1 MITGSFMGLN
11 LSMRGLYA
19 SQKAMNLTA
28 QNIANSSTEGYTR
41 RVAQFKTFGQDK
53 EGIGEPGFGMGGD
66 FVHPERMRDNYL
78 DTKIWN
84 QQSIAS
90 EWLVKNDYYTSLQQI
105 VNEPSVSDLTTN
117 LTNFYSSMQEFA
129 KNPSSTTLRYAV
141 VNAGEQLT
149 TYFNEVATKLEEF
162 QIELNDNVKMQVD
175 EINSL
180 ADKIRDLNI
189 KIYNTEISGGDAG
202 FMRDERAL
210 LIDELSQYGNV
221 EISEETHGK
230 LINGSEDTRMTVLF
244 AGTILVDHKTNRHI
258 EMTKRVVADNEADVE
273 GLYELTMDGGA
284 RLDLTSGKL
293 KATLEV
299 RDGTGEDTESWVKG
313 VPYYMEQLNTV
324 ARTFAK
330 AFNEGIKDYD
340 QNGVIDPD
348 TEKVKGFADGYTFNS
363 EAGDEIPGI
372 RFFTTDS
379 LSSAEFI
386 NGATNL
392 ADINNVYNGV
402 TAKNITISADVLN
415 DIGNMFSSFV
425 DTTNEND
432 TEAIQSLLDFTSDNK
447 LFGTTD
453 IDDFVAGMITNL
465 GVDAQQAADL
475 DESHEAVIT
484 QMLNRRESYSGV
496 SLNEEATNLVK
507 YQQMY
512 NASAKVM
519 SVFAELYNTLVEV
532 I

>member
-41 RVAQFKTFGQDK
+41 RVAQFKTFGQDR

-66 FVHPERMRDNYL
+66 FMHPTRMRDDYL

-90 EWLVKNDYYTSLQQI
+90 ECSVKNEYYTSLQQI

-117 LTNFYSSMQEFA
+117 LTNFYSMMDEFA
-129 KNPSSTTLRYAV
+129 KEPSSTTKRYAV
-141 VNAGEQLT
+141 VNAGVQLT

-162 QIELNDNVKMQVD
+162 QVELNDNIKMQVD
-175 EINSL
+175 EINSI
-180 ADKIRDLNI
+180 ADKIRDLNN

-221 EISEETHGK
+221 EITEQSYGK
-230 LINGSEDTRMTVLF
+230 LINGAEDTRMTVLF

-258 EMTKRVVADNEADVE
+258 EMTKRVDPKNPSDVK
-273 GLYELTMDGGA
+273 GLYDLEMEGGA

-299 RDGTGEDTESWVKG
+299 RDGNGEDITSWVKG

-330 AFNEGIKDYD
+330 AFNEGIRDYTA
-340 QNGVIDPD
+340 QGGAL
-348 TEKVKGFADGYTFNS
+348 EKTKGFADGYTFNS
-363 EAGDEIPGI
+363 QPGDEPAGI
-372 RFFTTDS
+372 RFFTMDS
-379 LSSAEFI
+379 LNSEEFI
-386 NGATNL
+386 GEAETI
-392 ADINNVYNGV
+392 DEINGV
-402 TAKNITISADVLN
+402 YDNLNAKNICISEDILD
-415 DIGNMFSSFV
+415 DIGNMFRSFV
-425 DTTNEND
+425 DTTNQND
-432 TEAIQSLLDFTSDNK
+432 TQAILDLMDFTSDSK

-453 IDDFVAGMITNL
+453 VNDFVAGMITNL
-465 GVDAQQAADL
+465 GVDAKLAADL
-475 DESHEAVIT
+475 DESHDAVIT

-519 SVFAELYNTLVEV
+519 SVFAEIYNTLVQT

>member
-1 MITGSFMGLN
+1 MMTGSFMGLN

-28 QNIANSSTEGYTR
+28 QNIANSSTTGYTR
-41 RVAQFKTFGQDK
+41 RVANFKTFGQDR

-66 FVHPERMRDNYL
+66 FVTAERMRDSYL

-84 QQSIAS
+84 QQSIAN
-90 EWLVKNDYYTSLQQI
+90 EWSVKNDYYTSLQQI

-117 LTNFYSSMQEFA
+117 LTNFYSAIQQYA
-129 KNPSSTTLRYAV
+129 KTPSSTTYRYAV
-141 VNAGEQLT
+141 VNAGTQLT
-149 TYFNEVATKLEEF
+149 TYFNEVATKLEDF
-162 QIELNDNVKMQVD
+162 QIELNDSVKMQVD
-175 EINSL
+175 EINNI
-180 ADKIRDLNI
+180 ADKIRDLNE

-210 LIDELSQYGNV
+210 LIDELSEYGNV
-221 EISEETHGK
+221 EVSEECHGK
-230 LINGSEDTRMTVLF
+230 LINGSEDTRMTILF

-258 EMTKRVVADNEADVE
+258 EMTKRVNSKNEADVE
-273 GLYELTMDGGA
+273 GLYDLTMEGGA

-299 RDGTGEDTESWVKG
+299 RDGNGESSQSWVKG

-330 AFNEGIKDYD
+330 AFNEGIKDYNKD
-340 QNGVIDPD
+340 GVIDLD

-363 EAGDEIPGI
+363 VEGDDVPGI

-379 LSSAEFI
+379 LSSADFM
-386 NGATNL
+386 NGATDI
-392 ADINNVYNGV
+392 ADINSVYDGV
-402 TAKNITISADVLN
+402 TAKNISISSDLLD

-425 DTTNEND
+425 DVTNGND
-432 TEAIQSLLDFTSDNK
+432 TDAILSLLDFTSDNK

-453 IDDFVAGMITNL
+453 MDDFVAGMITNL
-465 GVDAQQAADL
+465 GVDAKQASDL
-475 DESHEAVIT
+475 NESHESVIT
-484 QMLNRRESYSGV
+484 QLLNRRENYSGV

-519 SVFAELYNTLVEV
+519 SVFSELYNTLVEV

>member
-28 QNIANSSTEGYTR
+28 QNIANSSTAGYTR
-41 RVAQFKTFGQDK
+41 RVAEFKTFGQDK

-66 FVHPERMRDNYL
+66 FVHPTRMRDDYL

-90 EWLVKNDYYTSLQQI
+90 EWSVKGEYYTSLQQI

-117 LTNFYSSMQEFA
+117 LTNFYSAMDEYA
-129 KNPSSTTLRYAV
+129 KDPSSTTKRYAV

-162 QIELNDNVKMQVD
+162 QVELNDSVKMQVE
-175 EINSL
+175 EINNL
-180 ADKIRDLNI
+180 ADKIRDLNE

-221 EISEETHGK
+221 EVSEMSYGK
-230 LINGSEDTRMTVLF
+230 LINGAEDTRMTVLF
-244 AGTILVDHKTNRHI
+244 AGTILVDHKTNRHL
-258 EMTKRVVADNEADVE
+258 ELTKRVDKNNPSDVE
-273 GLYELTMDGGA
+273 GLYEVKMDGGA

-293 KATLEV
+293 KATLDV
-299 RDGTGEDTESWVKG
+299 RDGNGEDTNSWVKG
-313 VPYYMEQLNTV
+313 VPYYMEQINTV

-330 AFNEGIKDYD
+330 GFNEGIKVYKD
-340 QNGVIDPD
+340 GTI
-348 TEKVKGFADGYTFNS
+348 EKGKGFADGYTFNS
-363 EAGDEIPGI
+363 QEGDDVPGI
-372 RFFTTDS
+372 RFFSIDS
-379 LSSAEFI
+379 LSSDEFI
-386 NGATNL
+386 NGATDV
-392 ADINNVYNGV
+392 ADINNVYENLN
-402 TAKNITISADVLN
+402 AKNICISEDILD
-415 DIGNMFSSFV
+415 DIGNMLRSFV
-425 DTTNEND
+425 DATNSND
-432 TEAIQSLLDFTSDNK
+432 TEAILDLMDFTSDNK

-453 IDDFVAGMITNL
+453 MDDFVAGMITNL
-465 GVDAQQAADL
+465 GVDAQQAMDL

-484 QMLNRRESYSGV
+484 QMLNRRENYSGV

-519 SVFAELYNTLVEV
+519 SVFSELYYTLVQS